1 MDSWQTSSACSAHIP
16 ARIVSKRWLTEKI
29 ADMSSERK
37 DFAAISAKWS
47 DSSKTTLITGEVC
60 AWEFNGCEVQT
71 PLLWFLLN
79 YRGFEVTV
87 VVTVFCWVQ
96 LTCNLIYGYQYLRG
110 NWLWTQKH
118 FLNIGDQMH
127 IFKSCH
133 NTKGC
138 TVRTKLYFF
147 IVRIPL
153 RCVIRYFNGDVSF
166 FFWRSNLSFIG
177 PCIVILF
184 P

>member
-1 MDSWQTSSACSAHIP
+1 
-16 ARIVSKRWLTEKI
+16 
-29 ADMSSERK
+29 MSSERK

-110 NWLWTQKH
+110 N
-118 FLNIGDQMH
+118 
-127 IFKSCH
+127 
-133 NTKGC
+133 
-138 TVRTKLYFF
+138 
-147 IVRIPL
+147 
-153 RCVIRYFNGDVSF
+153 
-166 FFWRSNLSFIG
+166 
-177 PCIVILF
+177 
-184 P
+184 